1 MSRRSSNAVAILIWF
16 GAQSAAATE
25 LSERINQTV
34 RLGESFGVWV
44 DADIAL
50 SQEPTLNHP
59 VFSQTFK
66 TFSDLNTENLEQYA
80 HLFPEEFWALNQY
93 LMQLYSDGLINAVSL
108 TEFRQSTANGLARFL
123 VQPRI
128 MDDESSDRKIVS
140 TQSPELDYFLE
151 LVRQSTAGKEPEKI
165 VRADIKNR

>member
-1 MSRRSSNAVAILIWF
+1 MSRRSISAVAILIWF

-128 MDDESSDRKIVS
+128 MDDESSDRNRQNEIIDGCYIVIRVS
-140 TQSPELDYFLE
+140 N
-151 LVRQSTAGKEPEKI
+151 AI
-165 VRADIKNR
+165 I